1 MRGDVSCGTNIIWRD
16 PNFLACDIGRIRI
29 PRGWLDGSG
38 MNDWDVLRRP
48 MTVYRHVFVVGF
60 DRQSFVERAG
70 ILFQTALTKMPKSVC

>member
-1 MRGDVSCGTNIIWRD
+1 
-16 PNFLACDIGRIRI
+16 
-29 PRGWLDGSG
+29 

-70 ILFQTALTKMPKSVC
+70 ILFQTALTKMPKYVCRVRLKRKVSSMGMLSSLSLILSLSTTTHIT